1 MDTGCPTLP
10 AIDSCPLAAK
20 SWLTVVANLA
30 SAHTGCSEP
39 SFRSAACRCVRALR
53 GQISQSGT
61 SQLLTVHPGGFPLPP
76 PLAS

>member
-1 MDTGCPTLP
+1 VDQDVPLP

-39 SFRSAACRCVRALR
+39 SFRSAAAAVSEPCAARSVSLEQANC
-53 GQISQSGT
+53 
-61 SQLLTVHPGGFPLPP
+61 
-76 PLAS
+76 